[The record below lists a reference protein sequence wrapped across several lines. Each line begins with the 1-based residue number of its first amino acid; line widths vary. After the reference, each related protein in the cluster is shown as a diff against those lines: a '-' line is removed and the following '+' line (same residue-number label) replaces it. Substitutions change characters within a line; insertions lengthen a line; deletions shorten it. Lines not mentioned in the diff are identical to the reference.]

1 MTTAPESEQTVS
13 HGHLEPVF
21 VHFEDLDSM
30 GMVHNTRY
38 ALLVERA
45 LTRYWDRHG
54 YSYRDGR
61 LGHPDASV
69 GVAEFSIK
77 YRLPIRGTG
86 DVSVHLVVDRFGE
99 SSVVYAFKVL
109 SPDNAVHAEGTRV
122 QIRLDPKTLRPVP
135 WGEDT
140 RAIYKSLQAE

>member
-1 MTTAPESEQTVS
+1 MTTDAPPVK

-38 ALLVERA
+38 SLLVERA

-54 YSYRDGR
+54 YSYRNGK

-69 GVAEFSIK
+69 GVAEFTIK

-86 DVSVHLVVDRFGE
+86 DVHVHLVVDRIGE
-99 SSVVYAFKVL
+99 SSVAYSFRVL
-109 SPDNAVHAEGTRV
+109 GPTGALHAEGTRV
-122 QIRLDPKTLRPVP
+122 QIRLDPTTLRPTP

-140 RAIYKSLQAE
+140 RAIYKSLQA